1 MSVSSDRTPV
11 FITGA
16 GRNVGAHIARRLL
29 GDGVPVIAHYRT
41 PTDEVAGLSA
51 AGATVVQGS
60 LDDEAGIRAV
70 AEAVTG
76 QAPRLSGLI
85 HNASRFEPTPDDPGA
100 AAAAFADYWAVHMLA
115 PYLLTTLLAT
125 ALEPVGDRASDVV
138 MITDIYADD
147 PTPKHDL
154 YCATKAGLQNLALS
168 FAKRL
173 GPGIKVNAIQP
184 GPISF
189 TDWHQPEARQRILAD
204 TLLGRAGNPEAIYR
218 AVRGLMD
225 NDYITGAILPVDG
238 GRRLGR

>member
-1 MSVSSDRTPV
+1 MSSDRLPV

-29 GDGVPVIAHYRT
+29 ADGVPVIAHYRT
-41 PTDEVAGLSA
+41 PTDEVDALST
-51 AGATVVQGS
+51 AGAVVIRGS
-60 LDDEAGIRAV
+60 LDDEASIRTVADAV
-70 AEAVTG
+70 MAHS
-76 QAPRLSGLI
+76 PRLSGLI
-85 HNASRFEPTPDDPGA
+85 HNASRFEPTPNDTRSA
-100 AAAAFADYWAVHMLA
+100 AADFADYWAIHMLA
-115 PYLLTTLLAT
+115 PYLLTTLLT
-125 ALEPVGDRASDVV
+125 PALAPAGDRASDVV

-147 PTPKHDL
+147 PTPKHDV

-173 GPGIKVNAIQP
+173 GPGIKVNVIQP

-189 TDWHQPEARQRILAD
+189 TNWHKPDDQQRILAD
-204 TLLGRAGNPEAIYR
+204 TLLGRAGNPEAIYQ
-218 AVRGLMD
+218 AVRALMD

>member
-1 MSVSSDRTPV
+1 MSNDRPPV
-11 FITGA
+11 LITGA

-29 GDGVPVIAHYRT
+29 ADGVSVIAHYRT
-41 PTDEVAGLSA
+41 PTDEVDALSA
-51 AGATVVQGS
+51 AGAVVIRGS
-60 LDDEAGIRAV
+60 LDDEAGIRTV
-70 AEAVTG
+70 ADTVMAHS
-76 QAPRLSGLI
+76 PRLSGLI
-85 HNASRFEPTPDDPGA
+85 HNASHFEPTPDDPGS
-100 AAAAFADYWAVHMLA
+100 AAAAFADYWTIHMLA
-115 PYLLTTLLAT
+115 PYLLTTLLT
-125 ALEPVGDRASDVV
+125 PALVPAGSRASDLV

-189 TDWHQPEARQRILAD
+189 TDWHQPDDQQRILAD
-204 TLLGRAGNPEAIYR
+204 TLLGRAGNTEAIYR
-218 AVRGLMD
+218 AVRALMD